1 MSKKVIFNI
10 IEKNKYDNEDNIKS
24 YIKIIINKLIAN
36 EFAKI
41 IN

>member
-24 YIKIIINKLIAN
+24 YIKIIINKLIEN